1 MGTLCFSLSLMYVPV
16 LLFKARKF
24 ALLFTLGSL
33 FFVLRY
39 DATDDRSTDD
49 RANDDT
55 DHFQLLFLVGP
66 PGLLET
72 HVLAREAPPD
82 GLIRGHTDR
91 DALLRATP
99 PKHPFYSS
107 VRGGT
112 DRLPLVDR
120 DSQHSR
126 RHQRTVILFQ
136 DVLQIRR
143 QHATDLV
150 FFLRLFY
157 LYKDCKLN
165 VP

>member
-39 DATDDRSTDD
+39 DATDD

-99 PKHPFYSS
+99 PKHTFHSS

-136 DVLQIRR
+136 NVLQIRR

-150 FFLRLFY
+150 FFFY
-157 LYKDCKLN
+157 HYFICTDCKLN